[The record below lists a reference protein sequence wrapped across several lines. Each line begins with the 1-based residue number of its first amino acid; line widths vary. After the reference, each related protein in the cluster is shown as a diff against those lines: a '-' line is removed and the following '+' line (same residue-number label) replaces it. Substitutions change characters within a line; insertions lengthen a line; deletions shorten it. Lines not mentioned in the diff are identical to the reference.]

1 VTATAFD
8 DHAVRRARRPARI
21 LARAVVWDLR
31 LQLRYQI
38 VTVSVVVTLLYGVL
52 FRVLPPA
59 RSDGVTALLIF
70 ADPTTIGF
78 LFVGVLVLF
87 ERGAET
93 LYAVVVTPLSP
104 GQYLWSKAISLTCI
118 ALPCGVFVAFAAKG
132 TGINLL
138 PLVLGVALTSLVLV
152 FVGFVAVA
160 RVRSVNEYLL
170 IVPGYLVP
178 ATLPLLALAGIDS
191 PLFYL
196 FPTYGTILLLE
207 ATFDPVPIWQLVY
220 AVAVLTAAVVGAYI
234 WALRVFDRH
243 VRQPGRSR

>member
-1 VTATAFD
+1 MTGTAFD
-8 DHAVRRARRPARI
+8 GHALDRTRRPARI
-21 LARAVVWDLR
+21 LTRAVFWDLR

-38 VTVSVVVTLLYGVL
+38 VTVAVAVSVLYEVL
-52 FRVLPPA
+52 FRLLPAA
-59 RSDGVTALLIF
+59 RSDEVTVLLIF

-104 GQYLWSKAISLTCI
+104 GQYLWSKAISLTSISVLCS
-118 ALPCGVFVAFAAKG
+118 LFVAVGAKG
-132 TGINLL
+132 TAFNPL
-138 PLVLGVALTSLVLV
+138 PLLFGVTLTSLALV

-160 RVRSVNEYLL
+160 RVQSVNEYLL
-170 IVPGYLVP
+170 IVPMYLVP
-178 ATLPLLALAGIDS
+178 ATLPILALAGIES

-196 FPTYGTILLLE
+196 FPTYGTVLLLE
-207 ATFDPVPIWQLVY
+207 AAFHPVSVWQLGY
-220 AVAVLTAAVVGAYI
+220 AVAVLAASVVGAYV
-234 WALRVFDRH
+234 WALRAFDRH

>member
-1 VTATAFD
+1 MRGP
-8 DHAVRRARRPARI
+8 AVLDRTRRPARI
-21 LARAVVWDLR
+21 LARAVLWDLR

-38 VTVSVVVTLLYGVL
+38 VTVAVVVTALYGVL
-52 FRVLPPA
+52 FRALPAA
-59 RSDGVTALLIF
+59 RADGVTALLVF

-78 LFVGVLVLF
+78 LFIGVLVLF

-104 GQYLWSKAISLTCI
+104 GQYLWSKAISLTSI

-132 TGINLL
+132 GGFSPL
-138 PLVLGVALTSLVLV
+138 PLVLGVTLTSLLLV

-170 IVPGYLVP
+170 IVPLYLVP
-178 ATLPLLALAGIDS
+178 ATAPLVALAGIDH
-191 PLFYL
+191 PVLYL
-196 FPTYGTILLLE
+196 FPTYGTVLLLE
-207 ATFDPVPIWQLVY
+207 AAFQPLPAWQLGY
-220 AVAVLTAAVVGAYI
+220 AVAILAVTVAGAYV
-234 WALRVFDRH
+234 WARRTFERH